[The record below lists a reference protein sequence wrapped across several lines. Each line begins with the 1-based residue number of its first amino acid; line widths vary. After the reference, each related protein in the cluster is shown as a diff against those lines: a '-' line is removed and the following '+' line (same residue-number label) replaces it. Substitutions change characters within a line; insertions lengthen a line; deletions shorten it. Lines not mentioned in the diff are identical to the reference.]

1 MRLQWLEAEASYVQ
15 IRNKK
20 CILTLLSVKVI
31 RQLQVLPK
39 DVVDYPKFYC
49 FKLSFHGLWKEKL

>member
-20 CILTLLSVKVI
+20 CILTLVSVKVI

-39 DVVDYPKFYC
+39 DVVDYPEFYC
-49 FKLSFHGLWKEKL
+49 FKLSLHGLWKEKL